1 MARGREAIR
10 AWYERERAHP
20 SSPAVIEGPF
30 RFRRGANVMRGRF
43 DRVDHRPEGAVI
55 VDFKS
60 SAVTEQKKADQRA
73 KDSLQLK
80 VYSLAWQETAGQRP
94 AAVELHFIES
104 GLVGR
109 AAVDDKAIAAAGEAI
124 DRAATGIRARN
135 FAATPEWNSCRY
147 CAFWSVCPSRAVD
160 QFA

>member
-1 MARGREAIR
+1 
-10 AWYERERAHP
+10 
-20 SSPAVIEGPF
+20 VIEGTF
-30 RFRRGANVMRGRF
+30 RFKRGRNVVRGRF
-43 DRVDHRPEGAVI
+43 DRVDVRPEGPVI

-60 SAVTEQKKADQRA
+60 SGVDDPKKAVQRA

-80 VYSLAWQETAGQRP
+80 VYSLAWQETSSKRP

-109 AAVDDKAIAAAGEAI
+109 ADVDDASIAKAEAAIDTAAA
-124 DRAATGIRARN
+124 GIRARD
-135 FAATPEWNSCRY
+135 FTPKPDWMMCRY
-147 CAFWSVCPSRAVD
+147 CAYQTICPSRAVD